1 MSNSARLVLPL
12 LLGALAGCSEH
23 VGGAP
28 DNEPPVARIAVSPG
42 SGPAPLTVTVSG
54 STSSDPDGTITSYAW
69 TFGDG
74 ATASGVSAEHT
85 FASVGDFAVTLSVTD
100 DDGTTRTATVS
111 VVATGPDAVFNASAF
126 DEANYQDEPT
136 SGTYDT
142 TPLQ

>member
-1 MSNSARLVLPL
+1 MSSNARLVLPL

-28 DNEPPVARIAVSPG
+28 DNEPPVARISVSPT

-54 STSSDPDGTITSYAW
+54 SASTDADGTITSYAW

-85 FASVGDFAVTLSVTD
+85 FASAGNYALTLAVTD
-100 DDGTTRTATVS
+100 DDGATRTATVS
-111 VVATGPDAVFNASAF
+111 VVATGTDAVYDASAF
-126 DEANYQDEPT
+126 DGANFQDEPA

-142 TPLQ
+142 TTLQ

>member
-1 MSNSARLVLPL
+1 MSSNARLVLPL

-28 DNEPPVARIAVSPG
+28 DNEPPVARITVSPT

-54 STSSDPDGTITSYAW
+54 SASTDADGTITSYAW

-85 FASVGDFAVTLSVTD
+85 FASAGNYALTLSVTD
-100 DDGTTRTATVS
+100 DDGATRTATVS
-111 VVATGPDAVFNASAF
+111 VVATGTDAVYDASAF
-126 DEANYQDEPT
+126 DGANFQDEPA

-142 TPLQ
+142 TTLQ

>member
-1 MSNSARLVLPL
+1 MSSNARLVLAL
-12 LLGALAGCSEH
+12 LLGALAGCSDH

-28 DNEPPVARIAVSPG
+28 DNQPPVARITVSPT

-85 FASVGDFAVTLSVTD
+85 FAAAGDYAVTLTVTD
-100 DDGTTRTATVS
+100 DDAATRTATVS
-111 VVATGPDAVFNASAF
+111 VVATGPGAVFNASVF
-126 DEANYQDEPT
+126 DGADYQEEPT
-136 SGTYDT
+136 SGTFDT
-142 TPLQ
+142 TPHQ